1 MTAAFD
7 GQVDVVRILLR
18 AGADVH
24 AQDKVGYSYKPG
36 L

>member
-18 AGADVH
+18 ARADVH
-24 AQDKVGYSYKPG
+24 TQDKVGCSKPG